1 MTVEYLVYQLIA
13 GYGKDEEI
21 TAWIDSYDFYV
32 IPVINPD
39 GFIYTQT
46 TERLWRKS
54 RLPPLP
60 GANQS
65 APCWGI
71 DLNRNWPNEWDTNPE
86 GSSPDPCTQTYRGQS
101 PGDAVS

>member
-1 MTVEYLVYQLIA
+1 MVLSMLEMTVEYLVYQLIA

-21 TAWIDSYDFYV
+21 TAWVDSYDFYV

-39 GFIYTQT
+39 GFVYTQT

-65 APCWGI
+65 EVCWGI
-71 DLNRNWPNEWDTNPE
+71 DLNRNWPN
-86 GSSPDPCTQTYRGQS
+86 Q
-101 PGDAVS
+101 